1 VLISRVRMSSF
12 LLKVIFAAFL
22 LSAVFTGSLPAQTAM
37 IDEVVQEVSEADNVP
52 VIMKHLPD
60 YEKVKKKAVFASTS
74 EDFLKAV
81 GNHPLAL
88 SVAFTPGTEAA
99 IANYD
104 AGKLAIV
111 EFTSPQLAT
120 GADEKIR
127 SLLGEAAGPNG
138 GGSQNVP
145 VYRRVG
151 NYAVF
156 VFNSKDEA
164 AAAALIDQVKYE
176 KVVQWLGT
184 NPNILQKKERDYV
197 RSTSEVVLN
206 AIQITGYI
214 LLVTLAI
221 GGFAGFM
228 VFRSRNRQR
237 LQADSYTDAGGM
249 TRLNLEASPVS
260 TDKLLN

>member
-1 VLISRVRMSSF
+1 MV
-12 LLKVIFAAFL
+12 
-22 LSAVFTGSLPAQTAM
+22 
-37 IDEVVQEVSEADNVP
+37 DEVVQEVSEADNVP

-60 YEKVKKKAVFASTS
+60 YEKVKDKAVFASSS

-81 GNHPLAL
+81 NNNSLAL
-88 SVAFTPGTEAA
+88 TVAFAPGTEAA
-99 IANYD
+99 IADYD

-120 GADEKIR
+120 EADAKIQAY
-127 SLLGEAAGPNG
+127 LGEATGPNS
-138 GGSQNVP
+138 GSQNVP
-145 VYRRVG
+145 VYRRIG

-156 VFNSKDEA
+156 VFNSKDDA

-176 KVVQWLGT
+176 KVVQWLGR
-184 NPNILQKKERDYV
+184 NPNIQQKKERDTV
-197 RSTSEVVLN
+197 RTTSEVVLN

-237 LQADSYTDAGGM
+237 LQADTYTDAGGM

-260 TDKLLN
+260 TDKLLD

>member
-1 VLISRVRMSSF
+1 MFSF
-12 LLKVIFAAFL
+12 LLKVISAAFL
-22 LSAVFTGSLPAQTAM
+22 LTAFFTGPLSAQTAM

-60 YEKVKKKAVFASTS
+60 YEKVQKKAVFAASS

-99 IANYD
+99 IADYD

-120 GADEKIR
+120 AADEKIK
-127 SLLGEAAGPNG
+127 SQLGEATGAPNS
-138 GGSQNVP
+138 SQNIP

-156 VFNSKDEA
+156 VFNSKGEA

-197 RSTSEVVLN
+197 RTTSEVVLN

-214 LLVTLAI
+214 LLVTVAI

-237 LQADSYTDAGGM
+237 LQADTYTDAGGM

-260 TDKLLN
+260 TDRLLE

>member
-1 VLISRVRMSSF
+1 
-12 LLKVIFAAFL
+12 
-22 LSAVFTGSLPAQTAM
+22 M

-60 YEKVKKKAVFASTS
+60 YEKVKDKAVFASSS

-81 GNHPLAL
+81 NNHSLAL
-88 SVAFTPGTEAA
+88 TVTFAPGTEAA
-99 IANYD
+99 IADYD

-120 GADEKIR
+120 EADAKIQAY
-127 SLLGEAAGPNG
+127 LGEATGPTS
-138 GGSQNVP
+138 GSQNVP
-145 VYRRVG
+145 VYRRIG

-156 VFNSKDEA
+156 VFNSRDGA
-164 AAAALIDQVKYE
+164 SAAALIDQVKYE
-176 KVVQWLGT
+176 KVVQWLGR
-184 NPNILQKKERDYV
+184 NPNIQQKKERDTV
-197 RSTSEVVLN
+197 RTTSEVVLN

-237 LQADSYTDAGGM
+237 LQADTYTDAGGM

-260 TDKLLN
+260 TDKLLDS

>member
-1 VLISRVRMSSF
+1 MSKVLIASVFSVVF
-12 LLKVIFAAFL
+12 FAGAI
-22 LSAVFTGSLPAQTAM
+22 SAQTAM

-60 YEKVKKKAVFASTS
+60 YEKVKGKAVFASTS

-81 GNHPLAL
+81 NNNPLAL
-88 SVAFTPGTEAA
+88 TVAFTPGTEAA
-99 IANYD
+99 IADYD

-120 GADEKIR
+120 EADTKVQAG
-127 SLLGEAAGPNG
+127 LGEATAAG
-138 GGSQNVP
+138 QTVP
-145 VYRRVG
+145 VYRRIG

-156 VFNSKDEA
+156 VFNSKDDA

-176 KVVQWLGT
+176 KVVQWLGR
-184 NPNILQKKERDYV
+184 NPNIQQKKERDTV
-197 RSTSEVVLN
+197 RTTSEVVLN

-237 LQADSYTDAGGM
+237 LMADTYTDAGGM

-260 TDKLLN
+260 TDKLLNQ